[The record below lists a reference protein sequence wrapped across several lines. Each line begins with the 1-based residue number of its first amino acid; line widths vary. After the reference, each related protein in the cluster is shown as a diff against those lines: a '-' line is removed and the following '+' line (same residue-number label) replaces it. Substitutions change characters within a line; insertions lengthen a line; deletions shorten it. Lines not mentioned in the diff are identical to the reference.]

1 MKTVGKK
8 SFNVKKHIKF
18 EIEKIIENALNMH
31 ATDVHIEPREELVLV
46 RFRIHGILHIISK
59 LPIEYLNDIVKY
71 FKFLG
76 NLNFEEKHF
85 PQMATISY
93 GKANIRISIT
103 PIMNGDKITLRLMRA
118 RPSVRKLDQIGLW
131 GENLRSVKKALR
143 MPRGIIFTVGDGKNT
158 TNFALLD
165 FLNTAEKNIVTVE
178 KQIEKRIATINQTQ
192 INSKIGLSYSLSVK
206 SALSQNPDVILV
218 DNVKDKET
226 AELIFNASMNGKLI
240 IASLPVHKSTDVIPF
255 LNFLGVEP
263 FLISTNTLAIIGQ
276 SLIRTINPKFST
288 LKKISP
294 TESKV
299 LLNEFNISID
309 KLHHLEK
316 QYKEELDSKVAM
328 ASSLSNV
335 TQIPSIKNQNN
346 YLYYTGTTSLFEVIS
361 LIDERNNSL
370 KNLINIRPSSSDI
383 EELLLDQ
390 KFTTLKQDGLIK
402 ALNNETTIGEVL
414 RRTGF

>member
-31 ATDVHIEPREELVLV
+31 ATDVHIEPREELILV

-206 SALSQNPDVILV
+206 SA
-218 DNVKDKET
+218 KDKET

-255 LNFLGVEP
+255 LNFLGIEP

-276 SLIRTINPKFST
+276 SLIRTINSKFST

-316 QYKEELDSKVAM
+316 QYKEELNSKVTM

-361 LIDERNNSL
+361 LIDEKNNSL
-370 KNLINIRPSSSDI
+370 KNLINIRPTSSDI

>member
-1 MKTVGKK
+1 
-8 SFNVKKHIKF
+8 
-18 EIEKIIENALNMH
+18 
-31 ATDVHIEPREELVLV
+31 
-46 RFRIHGILHIISK
+46 
-59 LPIEYLNDIVKY
+59 
-71 FKFLG
+71 
-76 NLNFEEKHF
+76 
-85 PQMATISY
+85 
-93 GKANIRISIT
+93 
-103 PIMNGDKITLRLMRA
+103 MRA

-255 LNFLGVEP
+255 LNFLGIEP

-276 SLIRTINPKFST
+276 SLIRTINSKFST

-316 QYKEELDSKVAM
+316 QYKEELNSKVTM

-361 LIDERNNSL
+361 LIDEKNNSL
-370 KNLINIRPSSSDI
+370 KNLINIRPTSSDI

>member
-143 MPRGIIFTVGDGKNT
+143 MP
-158 TNFALLD
+158 
-165 FLNTAEKNIVTVE
+165 
-178 KQIEKRIATINQTQ
+178 
-192 INSKIGLSYSLSVK
+192 IGLSYSLSVK

-226 AELIFNASMNGKLI
+226 AELVFNASMNGKLI
-240 IASLPVHKSTDVIPF
+240 IASLPVHKSTDVVPF
-255 LNFLGVEP
+255 LNFLGIEP
-263 FLISTNTLAIIGQ
+263 FLISTNTLAIMGQ
-276 SLIRTINPKFST
+276 SLIRTINSKFST

-299 LLNEFNISID
+299 LLNEFTLSID

-316 QYKEELDSKVAM
+316 QYKEELNSKVAL
-328 ASSLSNV
+328 ASRLSTV

-361 LIDERNNSL
+361 LIDEKNNSL
-370 KNLINIRPSSSDI
+370 KNLINIRPTSSDI

>member
-255 LNFLGVEP
+255 LNFLGIEP
-263 FLISTNTLAIIGQ
+263 F
-276 SLIRTINPKFST
+276 
-288 LKKISP
+288 
-294 TESKV
+294 

-316 QYKEELDSKVAM
+316 QYKEELNSKVTM

-346 YLYYTGTTSLFEVIS
+346 YLYYTGTTSLFEVIN
-361 LIDERNNSL
+361 LIDEKNNSL
-370 KNLINIRPSSSDI
+370 KNLINIRPTSSDI